1 MEILSKTFHCQ
12 DVTFP
17 FMYLGLPMGLVR
29 PNLIAFTSL
38 VKKIGCCLTSA
49 SMFLSH
55 ASRIQLVNLVLSAQP
70 TSYLCTLKLP
80 VVVIL
85 QIDKYRRHCLWRGA
99 YLNARKPQNVAW
111 GITCKPKK
119 PGRVKGPQP
128 HSTKWRAPDEKHE
141 QVLQQA
147 QSPLGEPSLRQP
159 LSIGY
164 APLGFQEKASFGG
177 RIC

>member
-1 MEILSKTFHCQ
+1 
-12 DVTFP
+12 
-17 FMYLGLPMGLVR
+17 
-29 PNLIAFTSL
+29 
-38 VKKIGCCLTSA
+38 
-49 SMFLSH
+49 MFLSH